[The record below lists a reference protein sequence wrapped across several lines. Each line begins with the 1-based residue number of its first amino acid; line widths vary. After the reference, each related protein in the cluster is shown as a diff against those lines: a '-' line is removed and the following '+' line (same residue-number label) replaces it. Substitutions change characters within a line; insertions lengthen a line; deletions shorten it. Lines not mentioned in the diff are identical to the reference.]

1 MKKIYSIIA
10 AIALTVN
17 VFAQAPEKM
26 SYQAVIRDAGN
37 VLVANQSVGMQISIL
52 QGSIFGASVYVE
64 SQTPT
69 TNINGLVSVEIGSG
83 TLVFGAFSTIDWSA
97 GPYFIKTETDP
108 TGGSTYTITGTSQLM
123 NVPYALYAK
132 TSGSSTPGPQG
143 AAGANGTDGA
153 VGSTGLTGLT
163 GAVGTN
169 GLDGSVGSTGPQGVA
184 GTNGTD
190 GSVGA
195 TGSTGTTGLTGPQG
209 LTGAAGTFQAGTTAG
224 EMNYWNGSAWVLVA
238 PTASD
243 AATLQMIGGVPTWV
257 GGIGVVVNPTTGKT
271 WMDRNLG
278 ATQVATSSTDE
289 AAYGDLY
296 QWGRGADGHQIR
308 ATCNDNISYTL
319 SSTDQPE
326 HGKFIVAYADDFF
339 YDWRSQQNNNLWQGV
354 NGVNNPCPSGYRI
367 PTDPELNAE
376 RLSWSVNTSVGAFA
390 SVLKLPM
397 AGERDWETGLL
408 YKAGTNGYYWSST
421 VSYIYVRYLSFS
433 SGGAGMNQYFRA
445 AGNAVRCL
453 KD

>member
-37 VLVANQSVGMQISIL
+37 VLVANQAVGMQISIL

-64 SQTPT
+64 TQTPT

-123 NVPYALYAK
+123 SVPYALYAK

-143 AAGANGTDGA
+143 AAGPQ
-153 VGSTGLTGLT
+153 GLT
-163 GAVGTN
+163 GAAGTN
-169 GLDGSVGSTGPQGVA
+169 

-190 GSVGA
+190 GA
-195 TGSTGTTGLTGPQG
+195 TGSTGP
-209 LTGAAGTFQAGTTAG
+209 AGTFQAGTTAG

-238 PTASD
+238 PTVNE
-243 AATLQMIGGVPTWV
+243 AATLQMIGRVPTWV
-257 GGIGVVVNPTTGKT
+257 GGTIPFVVNPTTGKT

-278 ATQVATSSTDE
+278 AAQVAASSTDA

-296 QWGRGADGHQIR
+296 QWGRGTDGHQIR
-308 ATCNDNISYTL
+308 TSATTATL
-319 SSTDQPE
+319 SSIDQPA
-326 HGKFIVAYADDFF
+326 HGNFILAPSAP
-339 YDWRSQQNNNLWQGV
+339 YDWRSPQNTNLWQGV
-354 NGVNNPCPSGYRI
+354 NGINNPCPSSYRI
-367 PTDPELNAE
+367 PTETELVAE
-376 RLSWSVNTSVGAFA
+376 RASWSTDNSAGAFG

-397 AGERDWETGLL
+397 AGGRNGGNGSLDDV
-408 YKAGTNGYYWSST
+408 GTSGNYWSST
-421 VSYIYVRYLSFS
+421 VSSTYS
-433 SGGAGMNQYFRA
+433 SLLYFDSGNAGMFTYYRSY
-445 AGNAVRCL
+445 GRAVRCL